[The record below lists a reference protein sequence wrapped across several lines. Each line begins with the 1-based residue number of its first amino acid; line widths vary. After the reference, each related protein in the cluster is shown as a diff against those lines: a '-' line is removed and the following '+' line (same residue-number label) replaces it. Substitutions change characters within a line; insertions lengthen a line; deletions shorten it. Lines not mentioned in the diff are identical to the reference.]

1 MSKNDEFVVDLMPE
15 DNAEIITLYDEEE
28 NEIPFYQIA
37 CIEHNNEFYA
47 MLQPAVEVE
56 GIEEDEVI
64 VLKMLEAK
72 DDDDDLFEPVTDE
85 KLLDEIY
92 QAYIK
97 AVEEEEEYE
106 EEDQDEYEEDENE

>member
-1 MSKNDEFVVDLMPE
+1 MSKNDEYVVDLMPE

-37 CIEHNNEFYA
+37 CVEYNNEFYA

-72 DDDDDLFEPVTDE
+72 DDEDDLFEPVTDE

-97 AVEEEEEYE
+97 AVEEEEEEYDA
-106 EEDQDEYEEDENE
+106 EDEDEEDEE